1 MSGLAH
7 PVTEE
12 EEEEEEEEDPWLNVM
27 SIEQGK
33 TKKHNC

>member
-7 PVTEE
+7 PVT
-12 EEEEEEEEDPWLNVM
+12 EEEEEEDPWLNVM

-33 TKKHNC
+33 TKMHNC

>member
-12 EEEEEEEEDPWLNVM
+12 EKEEEDPWLNVM
-27 SIEQGK
+27 SIEEGK
-33 TKKHNC
+33 TKMHNC

>member
-7 PVTEE
+7 PVT

-33 TKKHNC
+33 TKMHNC